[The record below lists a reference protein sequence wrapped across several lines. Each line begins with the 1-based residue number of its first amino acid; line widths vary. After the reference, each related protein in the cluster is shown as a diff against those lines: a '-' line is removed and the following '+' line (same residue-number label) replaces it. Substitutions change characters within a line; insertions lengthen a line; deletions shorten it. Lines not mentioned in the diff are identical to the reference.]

1 MTLTNRFLPQLLS
14 AAVRCST
21 TSVINRKFLHLS
33 SRQLSASMSDEA
45 LRAHAA
51 AAAGTKG
58 QPTIFDKIIAK
69 EIPADIIYEDDKCLA
84 FNDIAPQAPVH
95 FLVIPKNQIT
105 MLEESTSSDHPV
117 RLYQSYV

>member
-1 MTLTNRFLPQLLS
+1 MTIITNRFLPQLLS
-14 AAVRCST
+14 AAVQQIRHST
-21 TSVINRKFLHLS
+21 TPSILNRKSLNLNRYQLS
-33 SRQLSASMSDEA
+33 SSMSDEA

-69 EIPADIIYEDDKCLA
+69 QIPADIIYEDDKCLA

-105 MLEESTSSDHPV
+105 MLEESTTSDLSV
-117 RLYQSYV
+117 C